1 MDFLNRTQKSLN
13 MNEKIDGLNVIKI
26 KNSHLLQ
33 IPLRGEKA
41 TYGRRHL

>member
-1 MDFLNRTQKSLN
+1 

-33 IPLRGEKA
+33 IPLRGWKGKPLTDEDIDNM
-41 TYGRRHL
+41 YI